1 MLRVLYSLILY
12 LSVPLMI
19 VRLYYRGIR
28 APGYRHRILE
38 RFGHFTPP
46 ADFDR
51 QKTTI
56 WIHAVSV
63 GETYAAQPLVKA
75 LQQSYPDSQFLITS
89 MTPTGSESVKTL
101 FDGSV
106 FHAYLPYDLPMA
118 IRRFLH
124 TTNPDLL
131 IIMETELWPNLIYH
145 CKQRDMKILL
155 ANARLSEKSALG
167 YEKISGLMYKMLQ
180 SFDAIA
186 AQSKED
192 ADRLEALG
200 ADIEELQVTGSLK
213 FHVQKNA
220 GLTADEPFFDAIKAS
235 NRIVITA
242 ASTREG
248 EEEKVLEA
256 YKDVQS
262 KNPNVLLLLVPRHP
276 ERFDEVTGL
285 CERSQLQT
293 MRRSLPQSAIN
304 DIEIIVGDSMG
315 EMARYYSVA
324 NIAFVGGSL
333 VNTGC
338 QNVIEPAVLAL
349 PILVGPSQFNFA
361 QICNQLE
368 SAGGMLTVSD
378 EEGLAASLNRLVENE
393 ALRRHMGAA
402 SKSVVE
408 ANQQALPALLHII
421 DKLIS

>member
-12 LSVPLMI
+12 LSVPLI
-19 VRLYYRGIR
+19 ILRLYYRAIR

-38 RFGHFTPP
+38 RFGNFTPP
-46 ADFDR
+46 EDYGR

-63 GETYAAQPLVKA
+63 GETYAAQPLIKA

-145 CKQRDMKILL
+145 CKQRDVKILL

-167 YEKISGLMYKMLQ
+167 YEKISGLMRKMLQ

-192 ADRLEALG
+192 ADRLQALG

-220 GLTADEPFFDAIKAS
+220 GLNSDEPFFDAIKAS

-248 EEEKVLEA
+248 EEEKVLKA

-262 KNPNVLLLLVPRHP
+262 KNSNVLLLLVPRHP
-276 ERFDEVTGL
+276 ERFDEVTAL

-293 MRRSLPQSAIN
+293 MRRSLSQRAIN
-304 DIEIIVGDSMG
+304 DIKIIVGDSMG
-315 EMARYYSVA
+315 EMAGYYSVA

-338 QNVIEPAVLAL
+338 QNVIEPAALAL
-349 PILVGPSQFNFA
+349 PIFCLLYTSPSPR
-361 QICNQLE
+361 
-368 SAGGMLTVSD
+368 D
-378 EEGLAASLNRLVENE
+378 
-393 ALRRHMGAA
+393 
-402 SKSVVE
+402 
-408 ANQQALPALLHII
+408 
-421 DKLIS
+421 

>member
-12 LSVPLMI
+12 LSVPLII

-28 APGYRHRILE
+28 APGYRQRILE

-51 QKTTI
+51 QKKTI

-101 FDGSV
+101 FNGSV

-124 TTNPDLL
+124 TINPDLL

-145 CKQRDMKILL
+145 CKQRDVKILL

-167 YEKISGLMYKMLQ
+167 YEKISGLMRKMLQ

-192 ADRLEALG
+192 ADRLQALG

-220 GLTADEPFFDAIKAS
+220 GLNSDEPFFDAIKAS

-248 EEEKVLEA
+248 EEEKVLKA

-262 KNPNVLLLLVPRHP
+262 RNPNVLLLLVPRHP
-276 ERFDEVTGL
+276 ERFDEVAAL

-293 MRRSLPQSAIN
+293 MRRSLSQSAIN
-304 DIEIIVGDSMG
+304 DIKIIVGDSMG
-315 EMARYYSVA
+315 EMAGYYSVA

-338 QNVIEPAVLAL
+338 QNVLEPAALAL

-368 SAGGMLTVSD
+368 SAGGLLTVSD
-378 EEGLAASLNRLVENE
+378 ERGLAASLNQLVENE
-393 ALRRHMGAA
+393 ALRRQMGDA

-408 ANQQALPALLHII
+408 GNQQALPALLHKIE
-421 DKLIS
+421 KLIS